1 MSKLI
6 ILNLNN
12 KEIVAEDFSLTLLQH
27 IQQAGQDWM
36 FACGGKG
43 RCTTCRL
50 HITAGMQYLS
60 PLSIHEEKYKQQG
73 RLTNSERL
81 TCQCK
86 LSGEVTGYVPNP
98 CKLPHVKYSF

>member
-6 ILNLNN
+6 IQNLNN

-27 IQQAGQDWM
+27 IQQNGQDWM

-50 HITAGMQYLS
+50 HITEGMDKLS
-60 PLSIHEEKYKQQG
+60 TLTIHEERYRQQA
-73 RLTNSERL
+73 RLKESERL

-86 LSGEVTGYVPNP
+86 LHGEVKGYVPNP
-98 CKLPHVKYSF
+98 CKLPHIKYDF